1 MLEIKLIKTTLRGK
15 TVLAQIMGARLIAE
29 PDARYGVHWERNGE
43 DIFAIIHKDDVDDF
57 NNYIQLFNKTSF
69 SGKKTLEDQ
78 VRLVYKGLLYKIPT
92 PMKEII
98 ANTITNG

>member
-1 MLEIKLIKTTLRGK
+1 MFEIKLIKTTLRGK

-29 PDARYGVHWERNGE
+29 PDAKYGIHWEKDD

-57 NNYIQLFNKTSF
+57 NEYIQLFNKTSF

-78 VRLVYKGLLYKIPT
+78 VRLVYKGLLYKTPT
-92 PMKEII
+92 KMKEII
-98 ANTITNG
+98 SNTITNS